1 MSKMVI
7 WQKMTALFAEE
18 FKLLSRFFFTVKSK
32 EFNNLKKQ
40 G

>member
-1 MSKMVI
+1 MVI

-18 FKLLSRFFFTVKSK
+18 FKLSRIFFLSVKSK